1 MQTVK
6 LALAGFGTVGTGVAR
21 ILEENEELLLK
32 RSGIKYVITSVLVR
46 DTEKQRDYIPG
57 PETKFTTNPEDLTA
71 DPEVDVV
78 VELMGGI
85 TLAKEIV
92 VKAIKSGKHVVT
104 ANKHLLAVHGIE
116 LFKLAEEYGVGLY
129 YEASVAGGIPI
140 VESIK
145 ESLCVNKIKNIVGI
159 LNGTANY
166 ILSEM
171 TTNGLEFDTALSQA
185 QELGYAEADPTFD
198 IEGIDAA
205 HKLVVLIRLAYGEDY
220 PLEELPVEGIS
231 KITGLDI
238 KLAREFGYR
247 IKLIGQVRDVCGKLE
262 AGIFPALVKY
272 TLLLARVGGNYNAIR
287 VEGNAVGPAFF
298 HGQGA
303 GALPTGSAV
312 VADIMTLTKMDK
324 PNNTGFYSSDL
335 KKADILPPEH
345 ATSEYYFRFTVADKA
360 GVMAAIS
367 KILSEHNISIAQ
379 AVQKGDASGVNVPIV
394 FLTHKARAK
403 DVNDALKIIDD
414 MPFIAQSTISLRIL

>member
-6 LALAGFGTVGTGVAR
+6 LALAGFGTVGTGLAR
-21 ILEENEELLLK
+21 IIEENEELLFK
-32 RSGIKYVITSVLVR
+32 RSGRKFVITSILVR
-46 DTEKQRDYIPG
+46 DLEKKRDYIPG
-57 PETKFTTNPEDLTA
+57 PEARFTTNPEDLTA
-71 DPEVDVV
+71 DPEVDIV

-85 TLAKEIV
+85 TTAKEIIT
-92 VKAIKSGKHVVT
+92 KAIKAGKHVVT

-116 LFKLAEEYGVGLY
+116 LFKLAKEHGVGLY

-140 VESIK
+140 VEAIK
-145 ESLCVNKIKNIVGI
+145 ESLCVNKIKSIVGI

-171 TTNGLEFDTALSQA
+171 TTNGIEFNTALKQA
-185 QELGYAEADPTFD
+185 QELGYAEADPTYD
-198 IEGIDAA
+198 IEGIDSA
-205 HKLVVLIRLAYGEDY
+205 HKLVMLIRLAYGEDY
-220 PLEELPVEGIS
+220 PLAELPAEGIT

-238 KLAREFGYR
+238 KIAREFGYR
-247 IKLIGQVRDVCGKLE
+247 IKLIGQVRDVSGKLE

-272 TLLLARVGGNYNAIR
+272 TLLLARVGGNYNAVR

-312 VADIMTLTKMDK
+312 MADIMALTKKGVPD
-324 PNNTGFYSSDL
+324 NTGFFESEL
-335 KKADILPPEH
+335 EKANILPPEQ
-345 ATSEYYFRFTVADKA
+345 ATSEYYFRFTVVDKA

-367 KILSEHNISIAQ
+367 KVLSEHNISIAQ
-379 AVQKGDASGVNVPIV
+379 AVQKGDVSGINVPIV
-394 FLTHKARAK
+394 FLTHKARTK
-403 DVNDALKIIDD
+403 DINDALKTIDQ
-414 MPFIAQSTISLRIL
+414 MPFIAEETMKLRIL

>member
-6 LALAGFGTVGTGVAR
+6 LALAGFGTVGTGLAR
-21 ILEENEELLLK
+21 ILEENEELLFK
-32 RSGIKYVITSVLVR
+32 RSGMKFTITSVLVR
-46 DTEKQRDYIPG
+46 DIEKQRDYIPG
-57 PETKFTTNPEDLTA
+57 PETRFTTNPEDLTA
-71 DPEVDVV
+71 DPEVDIV

-85 TLAKEIV
+85 TLAREIII
-92 VKAIKSGKHVVT
+92 KAIKAGKHVVT
-104 ANKHLLAVHGIE
+104 ANKHLLAEHGIE

-129 YEASVAGGIPI
+129 YESSVAGGIPI

-145 ESLCVNKIKNIVGI
+145 ESLCVNKIKGMVGI

-171 TTNGLEFDTALSQA
+171 TTNGLEFDTALQQA
-185 QELGYAEADPTFD
+185 QDLGYAEADPTFD

-220 PLEELPVEGIS
+220 PLAKLPTEGIS
-231 KITGLDI
+231 KVTGLDI
-238 KLAREFGYR
+238 QFAREFGYR

-272 TLLLARVGGNYNAIR
+272 TLLLARVGGNYNAVR

-312 VADIMTLTKMDK
+312 LADIMALTKVGK

-335 KKADILPPEH
+335 KEADILPPDH
-345 ATSEYYFRFTVADKA
+345 ATSEYYFRFNVADEA
-360 GVMAAIS
+360 GVMASIS
-367 KILSEHNISIAQ
+367 KVLAEHNISIAQ
-379 AVQKGDASGVNVPIV
+379 AVQKGDISGPNVPIV

-403 DVNDALKIIDD
+403 DVKDAIAQIDS
-414 MPFIAQSTISLRIL
+414 MPFIAEETVSFRIL